1 MEAKMPIYEYLCR
14 GCNTIY
20 QFLVRKPSSH
30 TSPVCPKCGRQD
42 TMKRVMSTFSVGSS
56 SASSDDLTDDA
67 DFAGMDTEDPRAMAR
82 AIRSMADEMGED
94 LGPQVYEALS
104 RLEAGEDPEK
114 VERELEEAGLGSNGS
129 HDAPARDP
137 GLYEA

>member
-1 MEAKMPIYEYLCR
+1 MPIYEYLCT

-20 QFLVRKPSSH
+20 QFLVRKPSSD
-30 TSPVCPKCGRQD
+30 TSPACPKCGSRD
-42 TMKRVMSTFSVGSS
+42 SMKRVMSTFSVGSG
-56 SASSDDLTDDA
+56 SASSDDLTDSA
-67 DFAGMDTEDPRAMAR
+67 DFAGLDTEDPRAMAR

-94 LGPQVYEALS
+94 LGPQVDEALS

-114 VERELEEAGLGSNGS
+114 VERELEEAGFGSDG
-129 HDAPARDP
+129 HTGAPTRDP